1 MRKTPANPIAFIV
14 TVEHASSVIPK
25 RCETLLED
33 YVKRCETHQIYDPGT
48 KAIGEELASR
58 LGAPLFMGECTRLA
72 IDLNRSIGNEQQFSP
87 PILEADELLK
97 DELLK
102 TYYIPFR
109 NATKSEIAK
118 QVEAGQT
125 VVHLSIH
132 SFTKSF
138 KGAAREVDLGI
149 LFDDKRERESLFAN
163 SMIKL
168 LKALLPNLTLRA
180 NEPYHGRED
189 GHTTALRRRFP
200 DTNYIGIELEFSQD
214 LHLDL
219 DAESYSKL
227 IATTLRKLAEKAAD

>member
-1 MRKTPANPIAFIV
+1 MRKTPSKPITFIV
-14 TVEHASSVIPK
+14 TVEHASSVVPE
-25 RCETLLED
+25 RCAALLND
-33 YVKRCETHQIYDPGT
+33 YVKRCETHQVYDPGT

-58 LGAPLFMGECTRLA
+58 LSAPLFMGECTRLA

-97 DELLK
+97 DELIQ

-132 SFTKSF
+132 SFTKTF
-138 KGAAREVDLGI
+138 KGAVRDVDLGV
-149 LFDDKRERESLFAN
+149 LFDDKRDRESLYASN
-163 SMIKL
+163 IIKL
-168 LKALLPNLTLRA
+168 LQVLLPNLSIRA

-200 DTNYIGIELEFSQD
+200 DTSYIGIELEFSQD

-219 DAESYSKL
+219 DAEMYSKL
-227 IATTLRKLAEKAAD
+227 LATTLLKSTEKAVE